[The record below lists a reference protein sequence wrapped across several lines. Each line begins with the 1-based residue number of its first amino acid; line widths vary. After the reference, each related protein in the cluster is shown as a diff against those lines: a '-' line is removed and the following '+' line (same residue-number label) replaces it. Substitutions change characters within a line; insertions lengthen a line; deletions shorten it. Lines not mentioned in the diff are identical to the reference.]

1 MGVPQWEDKERDED
15 GSAIPEKG
23 PTFGGRP
30 RGGTARPAGAA
41 APATSTNGAAEDC
54 YLPGNPAADY
64 RGLNAAKLIPAGSD
78 VFFSIHY
85 TPNGNAYTDHI
96 QLGFTVANGAPERRY
111 VSLAASAP
119 MDSKRFAI
127 PPNDPA
133 WLSPPADATFL
144 RDVELVYMMP
154 HMHYRGKDAKWTL
167 EYPDGRTEVILNVPH
182 YDFNW
187 QLGYDTSIKVPAG
200 TKLHVDA
207 HFDNSPNNK
216 FNPNPNKTVY
226 YGQMTWEE
234 MMYQFFGVVVE
245 KDADVTKI
253 IKLAV
258 PLAGGGG

>member
-1 MGVPQWEDKERDED
+1 MPLN
-15 GSAIPEKG
+15 PEKG
-23 PTFGGRP
+23 PTFGGGP
-30 RGGTARPAGAA
+30 PPGPAKVPPTGATAPVSSNGG
-41 APATSTNGAAEDC
+41 AEDC

-64 RGLNAAKLIPAGSD
+64 RGLKAAKLIPAGYD
-78 VFFSIHY
+78 VFYSIHY
-85 TPNGNAYTDHI
+85 TPNGNPYTDHI
-96 QLGFTVANGAPERRY
+96 QLGFTTVKEAPERRY

-133 WLSPPADATFL
+133 WLSPPAEATFL
-144 RDVELVYMMP
+144 RDVELVFMMP

-167 EYPDGRTEVILNVPH
+167 EYPDGRKEVMLNVPH

-187 QLGYDTSIKVPAG
+187 QLGYDTSINVPAG
-200 TKLHVDA
+200 TKLHVNV
-207 HFDNSPNNK
+207 HFDNSVNNK

-245 KDADVTKI
+245 KDADVSKI
-253 IKLAV
+253 IKLTV
-258 PLAGGGG
+258 PLSGGGG